1 MVKLLLAGH
10 PKIDLKYY
18 TKKLIK
24 DGLCVNHTSSN
35 NDNNL
40 GLTEWNESSIYCDFN
55 PSTYLKICSCCDENL
70 NKDTDAI
77 YLHNY
82 SPYTYEQYHEYE
94 KFSFKTWKPDIII
107 YIYTSPQ
114 PNWNSIDYEINM
126 KLDIMYNEPVCKY
139 LTYKINIDDE
149 STTIYACICDIISH
163 I

>member
-10 PKIDLKYY
+10 PKINLKYY
-18 TKKLIK
+18 IKELVK
-24 DGLCVNHTSSN
+24 DGLCIDHTFHETN
-35 NDNNL
+35 KN
-40 GLTEWNESSIYCDFN
+40 EWNEISVYCDFD
-55 PSTYLKICSCCDENL
+55 PLTYLKICHCCDKNL
-70 NKDTDAI
+70 SNNNIDVDGI

-94 KFSFKTWKPDIII
+94 KFSNNTWKPDVII

-114 PNWNSIDYEINM
+114 PNWNPIDYEINM

-139 LTYKINIDDE
+139 LTYKINVDDE
-149 STTIYACICDIISH
+149 PTTIYACICDIIYN